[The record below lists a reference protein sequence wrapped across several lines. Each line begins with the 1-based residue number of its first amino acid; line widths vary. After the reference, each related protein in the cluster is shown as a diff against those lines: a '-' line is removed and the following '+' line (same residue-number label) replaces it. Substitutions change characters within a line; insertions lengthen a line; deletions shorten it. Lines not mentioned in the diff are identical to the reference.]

1 MIKPT
6 DNVSDA
12 EFAAKVL
19 SFFGHDTPLNRT
31 DEINGQNYE
40 ERPQQRVMAEA
51 IAHCLIAGQHLCV
64 EAPTGI
70 GKSFAYLIPAIL
82 FSKLTGQPVL
92 ISTNTIALQ
101 EQLITRDI
109 PLLKHLMDVPFTAA
123 LAKGRENYICMA
135 RLKNAIDHHQ
145 EYLPSDDLIP
155 EVKNIA
161 EWAKSTR
168 DGSRS
173 DLKFVPS
180 GRTWAVICSEYGTC
194 PYEKDIQ
201 VQNCFFL
208 KARQK
213 LYTAD
218 IIVANHAL
226 FSVDLA
232 MRRET
237 DNEQGIFP
245 DYCAAIIDE
254 AHSFEDVAAT
264 HLGVR
269 ISSASILFLLNRLY
283 NPKANRGLLLR
294 SQGLH
299 ARRATVGAQEST
311 ESFFS
316 YLFSWISQQDENPL
330 VYNKPGHIP
339 NLLTESWIKLEK
351 ELKSEIETH
360 SSDEG
365 YAFELSNILARLS
378 DIREKIDKFLLMS
391 FKDCVYWFEYRLKPN
406 RNVSFFIVPIEVNT
420 ILEDVLF
427 NQDISVVLTS
437 ATLSFKNDLGYIQKR
452 IGAGSAKTL
461 ILDSPYDFKNKVDLF
476 VPFSRMPEPNDLSSY
491 IEAISEQIKHFIVK
505 SKGKAFVLFTS
516 YTIMNKVANELHDF
530 FQLNNLVFM
539 VQGKEL
545 QRSHMLEIFRKDIDS
560 VIFGTDSFWM
570 GVDVPGQSLSN
581 VIIVKLPFSVPSHP
595 LISARLERIKRS
607 GGNGFRD
614 YSLPDAVIKFRQGFG
629 RLIRSKTDSG
639 MIVVLDPRIIR
650 SNYGKIFLES
660 IPDCRRHIF

>member
-1 MIKPT
+1 
-6 DNVSDA
+6 
-12 EFAAKVL
+12 
-19 SFFGHDTPLNRT
+19 
-31 DEINGQNYE
+31 
-40 ERPQQRVMAEA
+40 
-51 IAHCLIAGQHLCV
+51 
-64 EAPTGI
+64 
-70 GKSFAYLIPAIL
+70 
-82 FSKLTGQPVL
+82 
-92 ISTNTIALQ
+92 
-101 EQLITRDI
+101 
-109 PLLKHLMDVPFTAA
+109 
-123 LAKGRENYICMA
+123 
-135 RLKNAIDHHQ
+135 
-145 EYLPSDDLIP
+145 
-155 EVKNIA
+155 
-161 EWAKSTR
+161 
-168 DGSRS
+168 
-173 DLKFVPS
+173 
-180 GRTWAVICSEYGTC
+180 
-194 PYEKDIQ
+194 
-201 VQNCFFL
+201 
-208 KARQK
+208 
-213 LYTAD
+213 
-218 IIVANHAL
+218 
-226 FSVDLA
+226 
-232 MRRET
+232 
-237 DNEQGIFP
+237 
-245 DYCAAIIDE
+245 
-254 AHSFEDVAAT
+254 
-264 HLGVR
+264 
-269 ISSASILFLLNRLY
+269 
-283 NPKANRGLLLR
+283 
-294 SQGLH
+294 
-299 ARRATVGAQEST
+299 
-311 ESFFS
+311 
-316 YLFSWISQQDENPL
+316 
-330 VYNKPGHIP
+330 
-339 NLLTESWIKLEK
+339 
-351 ELKSEIETH
+351 
-360 SSDEG
+360 
-365 YAFELSNILARLS
+365 
-378 DIREKIDKFLLMS
+378 MS

-491 IEAISEQIKHFIVK
+491 IEAISEQIKYFIVK

-545 QRSHMLEIFRKDIDS
+545 QRSRMLEIFRKDIDS